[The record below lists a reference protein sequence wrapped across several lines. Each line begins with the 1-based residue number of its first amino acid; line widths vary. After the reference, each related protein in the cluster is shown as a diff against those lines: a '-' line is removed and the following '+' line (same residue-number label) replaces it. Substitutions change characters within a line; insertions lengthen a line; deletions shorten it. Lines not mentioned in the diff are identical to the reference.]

1 MINLTTEKGSTQA
14 YVALPAAGTGPG
26 VLLLHAWWGLNGV
39 FRGLADR
46 LAAEGFV
53 VLAPDLNLGETV
65 TTVEAAKALMP
76 QRDNERT
83 ALIVAAAHDAL
94 RQHPAVRGKQIG
106 VIGFS
111 MGAAWALWLSTE
123 RPAQVAATVVFY
135 GTYPLDFS
143 AAQAVYLG
151 HFAEGDEWE
160 PPEDVQ
166 AMEQALREAGREVTF
181 HSYPNTAHWFM
192 EDDRPEYNAEAA
204 TQAWQRTMAFLHEQL
219 KSKGGD

>member
-1 MINLTTEKGSTQA
+1 MINLTTEKGSTEA
-14 YVALPAAGTGPG
+14 YVALPAAGAGPG

-53 VLAPDLNLGETV
+53 VLAPDLNFGETV
-65 TTVEAAKALMP
+65 TTVDAAKALMP

-83 ALIVAAAHDAL
+83 ALIVAASHDAL
-94 RQHPAVRGKQIG
+94 RQHPAVRGDQIG

-123 RPAQVAATVVFY
+123 RPAEVAAVALFY
-135 GTYPLDFS
+135 GSYPTDFS
-143 AAQAVYLG
+143 AAQAAYLG

-160 PPEDVQ
+160 PLEDVQ

-181 HSYPNTAHWFM
+181 HIYPNVAHWFM
-192 EDDRPEYNAEAA
+192 ESDRPEYNAAA
-204 TQAWQRTMAFLHEQL
+204 AELAWTRTLAFLREIR
-219 KSKGGD
+219 